1 MGCFVYGY
9 NLTTTKFTIMDDQQ
23 KEMMLTAIDSHIGML
38 YRCEQDYHRNGDTEM
53 VKEMLDEIRKYENLK
68 QDINSL

>member
-1 MGCFVYGY
+1 
-9 NLTTTKFTIMDDQQ
+9 MDDQQ

-38 YRCEQDYHRNGDTEM
+38 YRIEQDYHRNGDTEM

-68 QDINSL
+68 QDINNLKRDKDYGNET

>member
-1 MGCFVYGY
+1 
-9 NLTTTKFTIMDDQQ
+9 MDDQQ
-23 KEMMLTAIDSHIGML
+23 KEMMLTAIDSHIGVL

-68 QDINSL
+68 QNINNL